1 MKLRTQFCLAT
12 LSLVFVQL
20 FTMSA
25 AARAD
30 ELEQLGVRTIAFS
43 PDGQLLA
50 AGTGEPKQNG
60 TVTVWDVAAR
70 RQRFAHREKTGVPG
84 VAFSPDSKLL
94 AIASYDNVAR
104 LLDATTGE
112 VKASLRHPKEV
123 RAVVFSPDGRSL
135 ATACWDQALRL
146 WDVASGNETLT
157 ITGHGDRVFSVA
169 FSPDGKRLA
178 SAGGNT
184 GVKLWDCATGAEQH
198 SLPHGRGVLARS
210 VLFSPDGRT
219 VMSGGTDGR
228 VRIWDA
234 DSGSQKARFIGI
246 GGIDGLAYSPAL
258 HTLAVCTNGPDVYLF
273 DLTFA
278 KLTGKEREQFNAL
291 IAKLDDDAYEVRVA
305 VSAQL
310 EKMGFLIEPELHRL
324 SKESSSIEVR
334 IRTRRAR
341 EALLSQPR
349 SVLKG
354 HTNGLES
361 ACFTS
366 DGKLI
371 ATGGKDGTV
380 RLWDVSAGKV
390 LEILTPSK

>member
-1 MKLRTQFCLAT
+1 
-12 LSLVFVQL
+12 
-20 FTMSA
+20 MSA

-43 PDGQLLA
+43 PDGRLLA
-50 AGTGEPKQNG
+50 AGTGEPKQHG
-60 TVTVWDVAAR
+60 TVTVWDVGAR

-104 LLDATTGE
+104 LLNAATGE
-112 VKASLRHPKEV
+112 VIATLRHPKEV
-123 RAVVFSPDGRSL
+123 RAVAFSPDGRSL

-146 WDVASGNETLT
+146 WDIASGNETVT
-157 ITGHGDRVFSVA
+157 ITGHGDRIFSIA

-178 SAGGNT
+178 SAGGNA
-184 GVKLWDCATGAEQH
+184 GVKLWETATGADLRN
-198 SLPHGRGVLARS
+198 LPHDRGVFVRS
-210 VLFSPDGRT
+210 ILFSPDGRT
-219 VMSGGTDGR
+219 LISGGNDGR

-234 DSGSQKARFIGI
+234 DSGTQKARFAGI
-246 GGIDGLAYSPAL
+246 GGIDGLAFSPAV

-273 DLTFA
+273 DLTFGELA
-278 KLTGKEREQFNAL
+278 DKEREQFNAL
-291 IAKLDDDAYEVRVA
+291 IARLDDDAYDVRVA
-305 VSAQL
+305 ASAQL
-310 EKMGFLIEPELHRL
+310 VKMGFLIEPELHRL
-324 SKESSSIEVR
+324 SKESPSIEVR

-341 EALLSQPR
+341 EALLSQPQ

-366 DGKLI
+366 DGRLI